1 MWGVTALL
9 RHRLLTSSSI
19 HPILEE
25 VKLLLQNWGHMS
37 DSPVRGG
44 FGDVVDGLLEITKR
58 THEVVV
64 AVAAR
69 HDLTAPQVG
78 LLRILEEP
86 ASMRA
91 FAEELACD
99 PSNVTG
105 LVDRVERLGLVD
117 RVPDAADRRIRM
129 LTLTTKGRQLRDRI
143 NAEVAHDLAVALG
156 LKPEDRERVLGLI
169 AALTPTVESSPGR

>member
-1 MWGVTALL
+1 MCSWNMGRDQSRRSRTSTSNAPCVVALSTTQGATRSADRVGRVLPMMILSFNMRLPCERRCGVTALL

-25 VKLLLQNWGHMS
+25 VKLLLQNWGPMS

-69 HDLTAPQVG
+69 HDLT
-78 LLRILEEP
+78 
-86 ASMRA
+86 
-91 FAEELACD
+91 
-99 PSNVTG
+99 
-105 LVDRVERLGLVD
+105 
-117 RVPDAADRRIRM
+117 
-129 LTLTTKGRQLRDRI
+129 
-143 NAEVAHDLAVALG
+143 
-156 LKPEDRERVLGLI
+156 
-169 AALTPTVESSPGR
+169 